1 MIKEIHILDKAKLL
15 GAGSAYKLGEIEIP
29 ELGGKVFLRVISSRE
44 RDQLESE
51 ISAGSKSGNL
61 SNIRAKLVVRSL
73 SDEAGKRIFSDA
85 DVELVGDMPA
95 PLVGILFDACA
106 RHNGMTG
113 GAVEDARKN

>member
-1 MIKEIHILDKAKLL
+1 MLNREKLL
-15 GAGSAYKLGEIEIP
+15 GAGSAFKLGEIEIP

-73 SDEAGKRIFSDA
+73 CDDTGKRLFTDA

-95 PLVGILFDACA
+95 PMIGMLFEACA